1 MNSDFGDLIL
11 SLFSVVIF
19 LAIVGGVIALFVYLI
34 NKSKQESQQ
43 SELAVNQIISQL
55 PQDKQMIFW
64 MQYNNIKKSPTT
76 AILWALFLGGIG
88 AHKFYM
94 GQIGLGILYLL
105 FVWTYIPS
113 IIAFIELFTLSG
125 QVARYNEQ
133 KAREISML
141 IGR

>member
-1 MNSDFGDLIL
+1 MNSDFGDLML
-11 SLFSVVIF
+11 SLIGMVIF
-19 LAIVGGVIALFVYLI
+19 LAVVGGVIALFVYLI
-34 NKSKQESQQ
+34 NKSKQESHQ

-64 MQYNNIKKSPTT
+64 MQYNNVKKNPTT

-94 GQIGLGILYLL
+94 GQTGLGILYLL

>member
-1 MNSDFGDLIL
+1 MNSDFGNLIL
-11 SLFSVVIF
+11 SLFSMVIF
-19 LAIVGGVIALFVYLI
+19 LAVVGGVIALFVYLI
-34 NKSKQESQQ
+34 NKSKQEGQQ

-64 MQYNNIKKSPTT
+64 MQYNNVKKSPTT

-94 GQIGLGILYLL
+94 GQTGLGILYLL

-125 QVARYNEQ
+125 QVAKYNEQ
-133 KAREISML
+133 KAREIAML

>member
-1 MNSDFGDLIL
+1 MDSDFVSVLM
-11 SLFSVVIF
+11 SLVGFVIF
-19 LAIVGGVIALFVYLI
+19 LAVVGGVIALFVYLI

-43 SELAVNQIISQL
+43 SELAVNQMISQI

-76 AILWALFLGGIG
+76 AVLWALFLGGLG

-94 GQIGLGILYLL
+94 GQTGLGILYLI

-113 IIAFIELFTLSG
+113 FIAFIELFTLSG
-125 QVARYNEQ
+125 QVAKYNEQ